1 MIRQFYIEPVYN
13 RFYYVLLTIYETIDE
28 IIVILLVGKRENTV
42 LKSLY
47 VTIFLIQ

>member
-28 IIVILLVGKRENTV
+28 IIVILLVGEKGKYSFKKPLRNN
-42 LKSLY
+42 
-47 VTIFLIQ
+47 FF